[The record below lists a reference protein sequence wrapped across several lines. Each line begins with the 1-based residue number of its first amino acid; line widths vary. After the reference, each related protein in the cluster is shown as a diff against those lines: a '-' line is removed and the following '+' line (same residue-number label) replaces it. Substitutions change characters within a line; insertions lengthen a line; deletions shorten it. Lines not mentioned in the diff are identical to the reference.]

1 MDVETISLA
10 LRSLPLWPHAIS
22 EEDLVLLHLFFLFF
36 FVHLLKPSGTESES
50 GRHPSHP
57 STHKANGWALVAKPK
72 SRDQWMV
79 G

>member
-36 FVHLLKPSGTESES
+36 CAFAE
-50 GRHPSHP
+50 
-57 STHKANGWALVAKPK
+57 AK
-72 SRDQWMV
+72 WY
-79 G
+79 